1 MKVNWPER
9 IWVNSPVRRY
19 VQKREARFFKRLRGL
34 PVGSRC
40 LEIGCGNGSGA
51 MIIWNAFAPARI
63 DALDIDPAMLALA
76 RGRQTA
82 RGVAELQLMAGD
94 AQQLP
99 YRDESFDAVFNYGI
113 VHHLEDWQR
122 GIREVARVLKP
133 GGIFFFE
140 EIYPPLYANFLFRHL
155 LDHPRDNRFHGPEFR
170 AFLDQAGLRLLPGF
184 KESRFAILGVAV
196 RGQKTEDRGQGAVRS
211 EQ

>member
-34 PVGSRC
+34 PAGSRC

-51 MIIWNAFAPARI
+51 MIIRNTFAPARI
-63 DALDIDPAMLALA
+63 DALDIDPTMLALA
-76 RGRQTA
+76 RSRQIA
-82 RGVAELQLMAGD
+82 REVAELQLMAAD

-99 YRDESFDAVFNYGI
+99 YQDESFDAVFNYGI
-113 VHHLEDWQR
+113 VHHLEDWQQ

-140 EIYPPLYANFLFRHL
+140 EIYPPLYANFLLRHF

-170 AFLDQAGLRLLPGF
+170 ACLARAGLRLVPGF
-184 KESRFAILGVAV
+184 RESRYAILGVAV
-196 RGQKTEDRGQGAVRS
+196 RRPETEDGRQ
-211 EQ
+211 

>member
-19 VQKREARFFKRLRGL
+19 VQKREAGFFKRLRGL
-34 PVGSRC
+34 PAGSRC

-51 MIIWNAFAPARI
+51 MIIRHAFAPAWI
-63 DALDIDPAMLALA
+63 DALDIDPEMLALA
-76 RGRQTA
+76 RRKQA
-82 RGVAELQLMAGD
+82 DRGLTGLRLMAGD

-99 YRDESFDAVFNYGI
+99 YRNESFDAVFNYGI

-122 GIREVARVLKP
+122 GIREVVRVLKP
-133 GGIFFFE
+133 GGSFFFE

-155 LDHPRDNRFHGPEFR
+155 LEHPRENRFHGPEFKDYLAR
-170 AFLDQAGLRLLPGF
+170 VGLRLLPGF

-196 RGQKTEDRGQGAVRS
+196 RGQRTESGYQ
-211 EQ
+211 

>member
-34 PVGSRC
+34 PAGSRC

-51 MIIWNAFAPARI
+51 VIIRETFAPAWI

-76 RGRQTA
+76 RRRQA
-82 RGVAELQLMAGD
+82 DRGMTGLQLMAGD
-94 AQQLP
+94 AQELP
-99 YRDESFDAVFNYGI
+99 YRNESFDAVFNYGI

-133 GGIFFFE
+133 GGTFFFE

-155 LDHPRDNRFHGPEFR
+155 LEHPRENRFHGPEFR
-170 AFLDQAGLRLLPGF
+170 GFLAQTGLRLLPGF
-184 KESRFAILGVAV
+184 RESCFAILGA
-196 RGQKTEDRGQGAVRS
+196 AVRS
-211 EQ
+211 QRTEDSEQ